1 MHEIHQAAT
10 SGTLV
15 SRRQLFRV
23 LLGISAG
30 LVSGSLLSACGQEAS
45 RPTPTASGG
54 STTGATST
62 PATSG
67 APTVA
72 SGSAGELVVYS
83 WYQKWIKEQAIPAF
97 EQETGIKV
105 TYLGAYASNDEW
117 WAKLQAGES
126 WDVFIPS
133 TSYVMRAMAAD
144 LLTPLDLTM
153 IPNYRNL
160 MSEYQNLEYYVKD
173 GKTYAVPF
181 DRVFYALAYRTD
193 VFSEPPD
200 SWAVTWDQSYA
211 GQIALHD
218 NAYSRIA
225 YAALMIGDDP
235 IQPTRWDEIR
245 QKLLEQKPLVRK
257 YWKDYQNGM
266 ELFVNKEAVVG
277 QLTDGRVRMAQDLG
291 APVGWTVPKEGVL
304 IFIDT
309 FAIPKTAK
317 NVENAHKFIDF
328 LLRPDIQLLQL
339 RSMRYDTVNAAARE
353 ELPAEERA
361 RFEPPAGA
369 KLILADLAPAAVL
382 QKASELWNEIKLA

>member
-1 MHEIHQAAT
+1 MKQQPQ
-10 SGTLV
+10 SGLDQRLT
-15 SRRQLFRV
+15 RRV
-23 LLGISAG
+23 LLRRSLGLAVGSA
-30 LVSGSLLSACGQEAS
+30 LVSSLLVACGEQSA
-45 RPTPTASGG
+45 TPTASSGG
-54 STTGATST
+54 SATTPAAGGATPT
-62 PATSG
+62 T
-67 APTVA
+67 APNVV
-72 SGSAGELVVYS
+72 GSAKGELVVYS

-133 TSYVMRAMAAD
+133 TSYVIRALAAD
-144 LLTPLDLTM
+144 LLTPLDLSR
-153 IPNYRNL
+153 IPNYDNL
-160 MSEYQNLEYYVKD
+160 LDDYKNLEYYVKD

-193 VFSEPPD
+193 VFSNPPD
-200 SWAVTWDQSYA
+200 SWAVTWDETYR
-211 GQIALHD
+211 GQITLHD
-218 NAYSRIA
+218 NAYSRVA

-235 IQPTRWDEIR
+235 IKPTRWDEIK
-245 QKLLEQKPLVRK
+245 QKLIEQKPLVKK

-266 ELFVNKEAVVG
+266 ELFVNKEVVVG

-291 APVGWTVPKEGVL
+291 APVAWTAPKEGCL

-317 NVENAHKFIDF
+317 NVENAHRFIDF
-328 LLRPDIQLLQL
+328 LLRPDIQLMQL
-339 RSMRYDTVNAAARE
+339 RSMRYDAVNKAARE
-353 ELPAEERA
+353 QLPAEERA

-369 KLILADLAPAAVL
+369 KLILGDLAPADVL
-382 QKASELWNEIKLA
+382 QKASELWNEVKLA